1 MLIVPLLQDSDDL
14 PFKKGEILFI
24 VNKDEEQWWTARN
37 SLGQT
42 GQIPVPYVE
51 LLDENSQ
58 PSNRT
63 FSNPPAR
70 SSDGT
75 FKKTNLNVSHTRL
88 CGTLKLF
95 IPNFLLIA
103 EEITSICSR
112 ETSPRT
118 KRIRQDRPQARSWR
132 HN

>member
-1 MLIVPLLQDSDDL
+1 M
-14 PFKKGEILFI
+14 FI

-58 PSNRT
+58 TARGFSTNPS
-63 FSNPPAR
+63 R

-75 FKKTNLNVSHTRL
+75 FKKTNLNVSLTY
-88 CGTLKLF
+88 TSFSSNF
-95 IPNFLLIA
+95 ILLMNLL
-103 EEITSICSR
+103 EEIA
-112 ETSPRT
+112 
-118 KRIRQDRPQARSWR
+118 RIRPCKASPCT
-132 HN
+132 